1 MYYLK
6 KIWDKTLWPRKPIA
20 EQSAVSDH
28 TEHSKCKRHAL
39 VRFAVVIAE
48 KKKFTSK
55 ANNLSINFL
64 N

>member
-28 TEHSKCKRHAL
+28 TEHYKCKRHAL

-48 KKKFTSK
+48 KKKVYS
-55 ANNLSINFL
+55 
-64 N
+64 